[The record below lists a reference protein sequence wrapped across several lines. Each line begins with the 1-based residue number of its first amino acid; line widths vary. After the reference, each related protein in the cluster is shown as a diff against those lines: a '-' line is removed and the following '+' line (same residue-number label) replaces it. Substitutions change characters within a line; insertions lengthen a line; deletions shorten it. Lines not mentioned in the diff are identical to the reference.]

1 MAAHVACT
9 CFACLVLSSTPPSTR
24 QALLGTQKQVAKTS
38 RPEGL
43 DQGVGP
49 GRLTSKPMRPNTEPS
64 CPGKLAPHA
73 GPPSP
78 DLRLQPEL
86 GLALGF

>member
-9 CFACLVLSSTPPSTR
+9 CFACLVLSLTPPSMR

-38 RPEGL
+38 WPEGL

-49 GRLTSKPMRPNTEPS
+49 GRLTPKPMRPNAETS

-73 GPPSP
+73 GTPSP
-78 DLRLQPEL
+78 DPCLQL